1 MDDMLKYLIESG
13 KVDIEEL
20 KLEMQMNERKKF
32 LDQHIFKIWQG
43 TNGKWYTYLPDNTK
57 GRVQKQRNTRKEIE
71 DLVIKYYREEEEN
84 PTIKDIFNKWID
96 RKINN
101 QEIEESTYT
110 RYKNDFDRCFGNF
123 GKRKI
128 RNITEL
134 DIEDFLKS
142 CVREK
147 QMTRKAYANVRTLI
161 YGIFRYA
168 KKSRLIDLDIRAAVG
183 DIDFSRKEF
192 NTIVHEDIEQV
203 FLDNEEQMLIDLM
216 MENLDMLNLGIL
228 LMFKT
233 GLRIGELTTLKRSDI
248 NGNMISI
255 RRTETMFKDRN
266 TNKWHYDVK
275 EHPKTDAGIRD
286 VILKNDYLWILKKIV
301 MLNPFGEYLFED
313 QGERIKS
320 YVFRNRLRTNCRKL
334 NIIERSPHKVRKT
347 YGTKLYDS
355 KIPESVICSQM
366 GHTDISCLKKY
377 YYFNINSKNDMV
389 KSIESVSNL

>member
-1 MDDMLKYLIESG
+1 MLKYLIESG

-43 TNGKWYTYLPDNTK
+43 TNGKWYTYLPDNVK

-84 PTIKDIFNKWID
+84 PTIKDIFNRWID